1 MQIAMCN
8 ALALMNE
15 REFRFLQNFSSRDLA
30 WLVIGMLLAMGIMFV
45 LSRQRR
51 RWF

>member
-1 MQIAMCN
+1 MQIAMSN
-8 ALALMNE
+8 ALSLTIE
-15 REFRFLQNFSSRDLA
+15 RELRFLRNFSGRDLA
-30 WLVIGMLLAMGIMFV
+30 WLVIGVLLAMGVMFV